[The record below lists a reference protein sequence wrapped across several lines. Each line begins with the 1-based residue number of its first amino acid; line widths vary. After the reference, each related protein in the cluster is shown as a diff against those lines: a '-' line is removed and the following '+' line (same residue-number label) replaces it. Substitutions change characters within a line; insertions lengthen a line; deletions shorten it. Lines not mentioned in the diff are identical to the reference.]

1 MLIEITILRYDKCIL
16 YILWNL
22 VEGQVVGI
30 MITFEFCQNLAIG
43 IINKTCLGGFKG
55 ILGRGSDHLLRLC
68 LPLEQCVAV
77 FEIKQCH
84 HRQNC

>member
-43 IINKTCLGGFKG
+43 IINKTCSEDLKVSSEEAAIIFFA
-55 ILGRGSDHLLRLC
+55 SACHLSSV
-68 LPLEQCVAV
+68 LPYL
-77 FEIKQCH
+77 K
-84 HRQNC
+84 